1 MITFPLPLGRN
12 PLYILYITFY
22 VRNFPFSPSF
32 QEGENKRE
40 GILLYLPQQTFITMS
55 RKVSVCIYQ
64 YPEDANRTMSL
75 RRFMELS
82 EELIWHDF
90 LVTSSDLRDLLKEYK
105 QKLINYSALIGEP
118 HVYRIVVRDSDSRL
132 IASFRI

>member
-1 MITFPLPLGRN
+1 
-12 PLYILYITFY
+12 
-22 VRNFPFSPSF
+22 
-32 QEGENKRE
+32 
-40 GILLYLPQQTFITMS
+40 MS
-55 RKVSVCIYQ
+55 RKVSVYIYQ

-105 QKLINYSALIGEP
+105 QKLIDYSALVGEP
-118 HVYRIVVRDSDSRL
+118 HVYRIVVRDSDNRL